1 MMVRSRSLE
10 DGIINKYDAE
20 VSAIS
25 KEILSFKTSTQENRN
40 ADDMKSS
47 QRLGELNQQLEI
59 TAKTIREE
67 LDSAKYNLNKYI
79 DGVNEQKLNI
89 RDFDAMIQK
98 VR

>member
-47 QRLGELNQQLEI
+47 QRLGELN
-59 TAKTIREE
+59 
-67 LDSAKYNLNKYI
+67 
-79 DGVNEQKLNI
+79 
-89 RDFDAMIQK
+89 
-98 VR
+98 

>member
-1 MMVRSRSLE
+1 
-10 DGIINKYDAE
+10 
-20 VSAIS
+20 
-25 KEILSFKTSTQENRN
+25 
-40 ADDMKSS
+40 
-47 QRLGELNQQLEI
+47 LEI